1 MDCRLTADGLPEELP
16 VLALREFVVFP
27 YMVLPLFV
35 ARERSIAAIEE
46 AMDGDR
52 LVLLVAQRNPETV
65 DPDPDDL
72 YQVGTVAMVM
82 RGMRM
87 PDGRLKVL
95 VQGLGKARI
104 DSIIEQRDSTWVRA
118 SALESDAEGADD
130 WTVEGEALTRAVRTR
145 VEELLPLKNLPPEVL
160 SITTNVQNPG
170 RLADLVA
177 SNLRLRLEEAQEV
190 LEIADPLERLRKV
203 DALLKREIEVSSL
216 QAGYQ
221 TETETETPAES
232 QDEFSR
238 DHREAFL
245 REQLRAI
252 QNELGEVDPRSEEF
266 DEYRLKVEEANLPE
280 ETREEAVRQ
289 LRRLERMH
297 PDGPEAQVVRNYL
310 DWVVELPWDRC
321 SPDQLDLDRARAV
334 LDTDHAHLSI
344 VKDRIL
350 EFLGVRKLRED
361 SRGPILCFAG
371 PPGVGKTSLGRS
383 IARAMGR
390 EFVRVSLGGVRDEAE
405 IRGHRR
411 TYVGA
416 LPGRI
421 IQGLKTA
428 GTSNPV
434 MMLDELDKLGADF
447 RGDPSAALLEVLDPE
462 QNKDFSDHFL
472 NTPFDLSKVLF
483 IATANMLE
491 PIPAPL
497 RDRMEVIRLS
507 GYTPEEKSEIT
518 TNFLI
523 PRQIAEHG
531 MSEDQVSFTKNAIAS
546 LSAEYTCEAGVRSLE
561 RQVAAICRKVARKRA
576 EGDESKATINTK
588 SLDKLLGPPPYKS
601 DHASEEAEV
610 GLVNG
615 LAWTEA
621 GGEVL
626 SLEANL
632 SRGRGLLLTGQLGD
646 VMQESGQAALSY
658 VRSRAS
664 TFDVEKDFHQN
675 YDIHLH
681 VPEGAIPKDGP
692 SAGITLATAIVSAL
706 TGVPVSHDVA
716 MTGEITL
723 RGKVLPIGGLKE
735 KVLAAHRAG
744 LTQVIMPAENEKDL
758 QDVPDEV
765 LQDLT
770 IHFVDTMDEV
780 LRLALVSPLASPA
793 SDDEEGELP
802 PGGQQPDEK
811 GGHTHHHQGGHQHGL
826 APDAV
831 AEMAEDN
838 SPQRSGNEADEVG
851 GE

>member
-1 MDCRLTADGLPEELP
+1 
-16 VLALREFVVFP
+16 
-27 YMVLPLFV
+27 MVLPLFV
-35 ARERSIAAIEE
+35 SRDRSIAAVEE
-46 AMDGDR
+46 AMAGDR
-52 LVLLVAQRNPETV
+52 LVLLVAQRNSETS

-82 RGMRM
+82 RTMRM

-104 DSIIEQRDSTWVRA
+104 DSVMEHRDSTWVRA
-118 SALESDAEGADD
+118 ASLDVKDEGADD
-130 WTVEGEALTRAVRTR
+130 WTVEGEALARAVRMR

-160 SITTNVQNPG
+160 SITTNAQNPG

-177 SNLRLRLEEAQEV
+177 SNLRLRIEEAQEV
-190 LEIADPLERLRKV
+190 LEIQDSLERLRKV
-203 DALLKREIEVSSL
+203 DRLLKRELEASVA
-216 QAGYQ
+216 QADFQ
-221 TETETETPAES
+221 TDSPSDGA
-232 QDEFSR
+232 DEFSG
-238 DHREAFL
+238 DNRESFL

-252 QNELGEVDPRSEEF
+252 QNELGEGDPRTEEF
-266 DEYRLKVEEANLPE
+266 DEYRIKVEEASLPE
-280 ETREEAVRQ
+280 ETREESMRQ

-321 SPDQLDLDRARAV
+321 SPDQLGLDEARSI
-334 LDTDHAHLSI
+334 LDKDHAHLSI

-350 EFLGVRKLRED
+350 EFLSVRKLRED

-416 LPGRI
+416 MPGRI
-421 IQGLKTA
+421 IQGMKQA

-434 MMLDELDKLGADF
+434 MMLDELDKLGGDF

-462 QNKDFSDHFL
+462 QNSDFSDHFL

-497 RDRMEVIRLS
+497 RDRMEIINLS
-507 GYTPEEKSEIT
+507 GYTPEEKSEIA

-523 PRQIAEHG
+523 PRQVKEHG
-531 MSEDQVSFTKNAIAS
+531 MTPEQVSWTRNSITSLAS
-546 LSAEYTCEAGVRSLE
+546 EYTYEAGVRNLE
-561 RQVAAICRKVARKRA
+561 RQVAAICRKLARKRA
-576 EGDESKATINTK
+576 EGDETKAVITTK
-588 SLDKLLGPPPYKS
+588 SLDRFLGPPPFKN
-601 DHASEEAEV
+601 DLTAEESEV

-615 LAWTEA
+615 LAWTGA

-646 VMQESGQAALSY
+646 VMKESAQTALSY
-658 VRSRAS
+658 VRSILS
-664 TFDVEKDFHQN
+664 EISVDEKEFGRQQVHV
-675 YDIHLH
+675 H
-681 VPEGAIPKDGP
+681 VPAGATPKDGP
-692 SAGITLATAIVSAL
+692 SAGVAIATAIASLA
-706 TGVPVSHDVA
+706 TGLEVRADVA
-716 MTGEITL
+716 MTGEVTL
-723 RGKVLPIGGLKE
+723 RGRVLPVGGVRE
-735 KVLAAHRAG
+735 KALAALRSG
-744 LTQVIMPAENEKDL
+744 VTTIVIPESNVGDL
-758 QDVPDEV
+758 REIPKELKKRITFIPVKHMREV
-765 LQDLT
+765 LD
-770 IHFVDTMDEV
+770 IV
-780 LRLALVSPLASPA
+780 LVSQLDWKPKAKRVPITTA
-793 SDDEEGELP
+793 AP
-802 PGGQQPDEK
+802 
-811 GGHTHHHQGGHQHGL
+811 QGVMPVH
-826 APDAV
+826 A
-831 AEMAEDN
+831 
-838 SPQRSGNEADEVG
+838 RADRD
-851 GE
+851 

>member
-1 MDCRLTADGLPEELP
+1 MECRPTADCLTEELP

-35 ARERSIAAIEE
+35 SRERSIAAVEE
-46 AMDGDR
+46 AMAGDR
-52 LVLLVAQRNPETV
+52 IVLLVAQRNSETS

-82 RGMRM
+82 RSMRM

-95 VQGLGKARI
+95 VQGLRKARI
-104 DSIIEQRDSTWVRA
+104 DSVMEHRDSTWVRA
-118 SALESDAEGADD
+118 TSLDVEDEGADD
-130 WTVEGEALTRAVRTR
+130 WTVEGEALTRAVRMR

-177 SNLRLRLEEAQEV
+177 SNLRLRIEEAQEV
-190 LEIADPLERLRKV
+190 LEIEDSLERLRKV
-203 DALLKREIEVSSL
+203 DTLLKRELQVSVT
-216 QAGYQ
+216 QADIQ
-221 TETETETPAES
+221 TGSPSDRA
-232 QDEFSR
+232 DDLPN
-238 DHREAFL
+238 DHRESFL

-252 QNELGEVDPRSEEF
+252 QNELGEADPRAEEF
-266 DEYRLKVEEANLPE
+266 DEYRMKVEEASLPE
-280 ETREEAVRQ
+280 ETREESMRQ

-310 DWVVELPWDRC
+310 DWIVELPWNRC
-321 SPDQLDLDRARAV
+321 SPDQLGLDQARSI
-334 LDTDHAHLSI
+334 LDKDHAHLSI

-350 EFLGVRKLRED
+350 EFLSVRKLRAD

-416 LPGRI
+416 MPGRI
-421 IQGLKTA
+421 IQGMKQA

-434 MMLDELDKLGADF
+434 MMLDELDKLGGDF

-462 QNKDFSDHFL
+462 QNSDFSDHFL

-497 RDRMEVIRLS
+497 RDRMEIIRLS
-507 GYTPEEKSEIT
+507 GYTPEEKSEIA

-523 PRQIAEHG
+523 PRQVKEHG
-531 MSEDQVSFTKNAIAS
+531 MTPDQVSWTRNSITSLAS
-546 LSAEYTCEAGVRSLE
+546 EYTYEAGVRNLE
-561 RQVAAICRKVARKRA
+561 RQVAAVCRKLARKRA
-576 EGDESKATINTK
+576 EGDETNAVITTK
-588 SLDKLLGPPPYKS
+588 SLDRLLGPPPFKN
-601 DHASEEAEV
+601 DLTAEESAV

-646 VMQESGQAALSY
+646 VMKESAQTALSY
-658 VRSRAS
+658 VRSILS
-664 TFDVEKDFHQN
+664 EISVDEKEFGRQQVHV
-675 YDIHLH
+675 H
-681 VPEGAIPKDGP
+681 VPAGATPKDGP
-692 SAGITLATAIVSAL
+692 SAGVAIATAIASLA
-706 TGVPVSHDVA
+706 TGIEVRADVA
-716 MTGEITL
+716 MTGEVTL
-723 RGKVLPIGGLKE
+723 RGRVLPVGGVRE
-735 KVLAAHRAG
+735 KALAALRSG
-744 LTQVIMPAENEKDL
+744 VTTIVIPESNVGDL
-758 QDVPDEV
+758 REIPKELKKRITFIPVKHMREV
-765 LQDLT
+765 LD
-770 IHFVDTMDEV
+770 VV
-780 LRLALVSPLASPA
+780 LVSQLDWKPKAKRVAITTAAP
-793 SDDEEGELP
+793 
-802 PGGQQPDEK
+802 
-811 GGHTHHHQGGHQHGL
+811 QGNI
-826 APDAV
+826 PV
-831 AEMAEDN
+831 
-838 SPQRSGNEADEVG
+838 
-851 GE
+851 